1 MLTSSI
7 LSGNS
12 RLDEVSSGAPS
23 IKKRP
28 PDDDND
34 AVQRIQRALVEVGYS
49 LPKSFPNGPEGDPD
63 GKFGDETYGQVQ
75 AFQKRAFPSD
85 PQQWD
90 GRVGQLTLAALDALL
105 PEAKPLGL
113 ILPAAQLSVSRCCM
127 ETPAPAPDSGRFDV
141 IV

>member
-1 MLTSSI
+1 MLTSAI

-12 RLDEVSSGAPS
+12 RLDQVSSGAPS

-34 AVQRIQRALVEVGYS
+34 AVQRIQRALTELGYP
-49 LPKSFPNGPEGDPD
+49 LPNSFPQGPDGDPD
-63 GKFGDETYGQVQ
+63 GIFGEETFVQVQ
-75 AFQKRAFPSD
+75 SFQKRVFPSD
-85 PQQWD
+85 AGQWD
-90 GRVGQLTLAALDALL
+90 GRVGQLTLGKLDALL

-113 ILPAAQLSVSRCCM
+113 IHPAAQLSVSRCCM
-127 ETPAPAPDSGRFDV
+127 QTPAPAPDSDRFDV